1 MIRLLIRGIGAV
13 VAVGFIVGSAVANF
27 MFGTTL
33 GRTAAESIL
42 IGSIGV
48 CAVATNALCPFF
60 VSWALQASRKAAA
73 ASILPLY
80 ALCLLYSVTS
90 AVGFVAQNREGVS
103 SSRQLS
109 RDAYEDTR
117 RELLDLERRR
127 GIAKNKDRARLD
139 ARVDEVRKRLSKLRT
154 APAAPAD
161 AQSVFLSALTFG
173 WVDAQHIRIALA
185 TLFGLMVEV
194 GATVGLFAAL
204 SHPSKKPATT
214 LAVGRWRP
222 RIG

>member
-1 MIRLLIRGIGAV
+1 MIRGLIVGAGTV
-13 VAVGFIVGSAVANF
+13 VAVGFVVGSAVANF
-27 MFGTTL
+27 MFGMTL
-33 GRTAAESIL
+33 GRTAAEGIL
-42 IGSIGV
+42 IGGIGV
-48 CAVATNALCPFF
+48 CAVTTNALCPFF
-60 VSWALQASRKAAA
+60 LSWALQASRKAAV
-73 ASILPLY
+73 ASILLLY
-80 ALCLLYSVTS
+80 ALCLVYSVTS

-109 RDAYEDTR
+109 RDNYEDTR
-117 RELLDLERRR
+117 RELLDLEARR
-127 GIAKNKDRARLD
+127 GVAKSKDRARLD
-139 ARVDEVRKRLSKLRT
+139 ARVDEVRRRLSTLRGT
-154 APAAPAD
+154 PTTPAD

-173 WVDAQHIRIALA
+173 WVDAQHIRILLA

-204 SHPSKKPATT
+204 SHPSKKPATA